1 MSGMLEFALDEDIN
15 PRLVSGTFPVPKSAE
30 RDRLVSNRR
39 PRNAV
44 ERSIG
49 AAAELFPHGSVF
61 TELLVGARARVRGSG
76 DDLPGFYHTVRVSE
90 ARARSNAFGRRLRFR
105 DVAHLVAARCLRAR
119 SGIRDDTPVRA
130 LQSML
135 STGDRNAI

>member
-1 MSGMLEFALDEDIN
+1 MNVYLGFARRGRPLEFALDEGID

-30 RDRLVSNRR
+30 RERLVSNRR

-61 TELLVGARARVRGSG
+61 TELLVGARARVRGSE
-76 DDLPGFYHTVRVSE
+76 DDLPDFYHTVRVSE
-90 ARARSNAFGRRLRFR
+90 ARARTTLSDGVCAFATL
-105 DVAHLVAARCLRAR
+105 L
-119 SGIRDDTPVRA
+119 T
-130 LQSML
+130 
-135 STGDRNAI
+135 